1 MLWGVSGIGQYV
13 PWAGG
18 PVASA
23 VAGRCLWLWLG
34 VLDALQNVG
43 FGMILLQTL
52 MRFHIAFTLVVAQ
65 VLGSLTTI
73 AARGFGL
80 NRLGPGVIFPDF
92 SADVVGEVENGW
104 FWVGML
110 SQLLINVLALKYFR
124 KEQLSKP

>member
-1 MLWGVSGIGQYV
+1 M
-13 PWAGG
+13 
-18 PVASA
+18 ASA

-52 MRFHIAFTLVVAQ
+52 TRFHIAFTLVVAQ